1 MANKIVKLTER
12 KRIVNGIQIEDFL
25 KSYGFYNVVKDYEEH
40 DDFTIV
46 GYVYAITP
54 FLKPSTP
61 RVEFEVDED
70 TNGFIDGYIYPNGD
84 KGYNIDLKFMED
96 LEYFVKNAK
105 LTESRKSMK
114 ENRFDDIIQCVE
126 TLLLD
131 PRVLKSIEGYEKEYT
146 ELAYMLAERLDPSDF
161 AMDEDSLAREIE
173 DMLIRGKIKITE
185 SKKSTS
191 KTLKESE
198 LTLNNLYYMVHDG
211 IATDITWTPLKEL
224 QKLNLFLVKEIM
236 KKNKFVGALFE
247 DEDKNKYVILTSA
260 SPNLYPLTTYCYNND
275 RYYMNESKKSTSKTL
290 KEGIDVKIVYADDT
304 PSEYIDDVTH
314 NDILDII
321 EESPE
326 VYKIF
331 DVSGSKKK
339 LVWSD
344 EYGFER
350 AYESKKSLRKSLK
363 EGINDELIATSS
375 DGETALYLSDERQAN
390 HGKDPHYE
398 FKLGENGYFTRYI
411 RCDDERCENVVLD
424 WIKEFDLDIS
434 KSEISK
440 IIKLH
445 ESKKFTRKS
454 MKESTDESFSLYDLN
469 KHDPFVKEWV
479 KNINKELKDVSIE
492 SIGDNEIIFRVW
504 FDESIDLDIFDD
516 IATDCMPRT
525 LIEFMSDMNIDFGYQ
540 FVYADDKFTEN
551 DFVFIRFVAW

>member
-1 MANKIVKLTER
+1 MRLT
-12 KRIVNGIQIEDFL
+12 
-25 KSYGFYNVVKDYEEH
+25 
-40 DDFTIV
+40 
-46 GYVYAITP
+46 
-54 FLKPSTP
+54 
-61 RVEFEVDED
+61 
-70 TNGFIDGYIYPNGD
+70 
-84 KGYNIDLKFMED
+84 
-96 LEYFVKNAK
+96 
-105 LTESRKSMK
+105 
-114 ENRFDDIIQCVE
+114 
-126 TLLLD
+126 
-131 PRVLKSIEGYEKEYT
+131 
-146 ELAYMLAERLDPSDF
+146 
-161 AMDEDSLAREIE
+161 
-173 DMLIRGKIKITE
+173 
-185 SKKSTS
+185 
-191 KTLKESE
+191 
-198 LTLNNLYYMVHDG
+198 
-211 IATDITWTPLKEL
+211 
-224 QKLNLFLVKEIM
+224 
-236 KKNKFVGALFE
+236 
-247 DEDKNKYVILTSA
+247 
-260 SPNLYPLTTYCYNND
+260 
-275 RYYMNESKKSTSKTL
+275 
-290 KEGIDVKIVYADDT
+290 EGIDIKIVYADDT

-350 AYESKKSLRKSLK
+350 AYESKKFVRKSLKERKKFQYGEEIIKFLDKYGYNKCGEDFEQKKDYSTVTYMYAIPKGMRPQTPYVEFTVDADNDAFIFGEFFTDGRKGYSTEFDSVEDLEYFVSNANYSNVDLTEKKSVRKSLK

-469 KHDPFVKEWV
+469 KHDPFIKEWV